1 MYSHLKKILPKGKI
15 MIYLFSVIIDLG
27 FSIWTS
33 FGKPWHIYFINFILL
48 FIASSI
54 INTSYIQGL
63 TRGVS
68 YIVLYKLKGLS
79 KALRVNTLTII
90 LMSIA
95 YIITRFVFLINLQY
109 ILFFIAC
116 IALSTIVAFIDNQF
130 QVAVERTRRMEGIIE
145 KINRIR

>member
-1 MYSHLKKILPKGKI
+1 
-15 MIYLFSVIIDLG
+15 MIYLFTVIIDLG
-27 FSIWTS
+27 FSVWAS
-33 FGKPWHIYFINFILL
+33 LGNPWHIYLINFILL

-63 TRGVS
+63 TRGAS
-68 YIVLYKLKGLS
+68 YISLYKLKGLS
-79 KALRVNTLTII
+79 KVLRVNILTII

-95 YIITRFVFLINLQY
+95 YVITRFVFLINLQY

-130 QVAVERTRRMEGIIE
+130 RVAVERTRRLEGLI
-145 KINRIR
+145 KSK